1 MVARHSPVR
10 QALVADH
17 RTVRQRHRQIPLP
30 SQSNLAQPVELSSFE
45 RSTAYD
51 DHAKFQP
58 NGQQVAFTL
67 RTGSPQIWLSDGER
81 TRMLSDFPKGS
92 FLKGFH
98 WSQTGDAILV
108 LGNYEATIYPL
119 EGTPFVLPFPHA
131 ITDVFHWNQEQQ
143 TLLANI
149 VHNGVNQLALLNTQ
163 EQSFEGLSHKI
174 IKQAHY
180 FDSGTIVLMDNQYQF
195 WLHGGVE
202 DALSRS

>member
-1 MVARHSPVR
+1 
-10 QALVADH
+10 
-17 RTVRQRHRQIPLP
+17 
-30 SQSNLAQPVELSSFE
+30 
-45 RSTAYD
+45 
-51 DHAKFQP
+51 
-58 NGQQVAFTL
+58 
-67 RTGSPQIWLSDGER
+67 
-81 TRMLSDFPKGS
+81 MLSDFPTGS

-119 EGTPFVLPFPHA
+119 EGSPFVLPFPHA
-131 ITDVFHWNQEQQ
+131 MTDVFHWNLEQQ

-202 DALSRS
+202 DALIPELNNQGSTAGFVVYKDTLYGINRDNLLWSFHLPSRQHNYLMQLPQGVDAITDIKDNLLLLSFVVAEKKEVIELSTQTAR